1 MSITSPQIHNDLVL
15 ELTEML
21 FEVSDGPDP
30 SVLVVLESMAVRIII
45 LCVKENPQI
54 DKKLLLNTFLN
65 GIKQRVMAE
74 KVIEFNA

>member
-1 MSITSPQIHNDLVL
+1 
-15 ELTEML
+15 ML

>member
-30 SVLVVLESMAVRIII
+30 SALVVLESMAVRIII

-65 GIKQRVMAE
+65 GVKQRVMAE